1 MSPST
6 RLIASFSRATPTKRR
21 ARGSPCDCARQSSSS
36 DGGRGMTANGVRG
49 VLVVAEVND
58 GKLAGIAQELLG
70 AGHRLADALGE
81 ELAAAVLGSQVGD
94 SGTEAIA
101 YGSDKAYVIDD
112 PLLASPQPDA
122 YAAALEH
129 LCRDVQPSILL
140 LGKTSLGIEVGPRLA
155 FRLQTAL
162 GSDCTDLRIDAD
174 SKRLIMTR
182 PVFGGNAMLE
192 MACADRFP
200 QMASV
205 RGKTQAP
212 LPRDETRQGE
222 IVHRPSGIDA
232 SVVRAKFISRNKK
245 AVEGITLTGAPIV
258 ISGGRGL
265 KGADN
270 FKHLKELGDLLGAAV
285 GASKAAVDEGWVP
298 SEMQVGLTGV
308 TVTPNLYIAVG
319 ISGAAQHIAGMGYSK
334 NIVAINRDPDAAI
347 FQRAHFGVV
356 GDWQKVIPAFTRKC
370 KELLEK

>member
-1 MSPST
+1 
-6 RLIASFSRATPTKRR
+6 
-21 ARGSPCDCARQSSSS
+21 
-36 DGGRGMTANGVRG
+36 MTANGARG
-49 VLVVAEVND
+49 VLVLAEVSD

-70 AGHRLADALGE
+70 AGRRLADALGE
-81 ELAAAVLGSQVGD
+81 ELATAVLGSQLGD
-94 SGTEAIA
+94 SASEAIA
-101 YGSDKAYVIDD
+101 YGADKVYVVDD
-112 PLLASPQPDA
+112 ALLSSPQPDA
-122 YAAALEH
+122 YTAALEH

-155 FRLQTAL
+155 FRLQTTL

-174 SKRLIMTR
+174 SKRLVMTR

-192 MACADRFP
+192 MVCADRFP

-205 RGKTQAP
+205 RAKTQEL
-212 LPRDETRQGE
+212 LPRDDTRQGE
-222 IVHRPSGIDA
+222 VVNRPSGIDA
-232 SVVRAKFISRNKK
+232 AVVQAKFISRNKK
-245 AVEGITLTGAPIV
+245 AVEGVTLIGAPIV

-265 KGADN
+265 KSAEN
-270 FKHLKELGDLLGAAV
+270 FKPLKELGDLLGAAV

-298 SEMQVGLTGV
+298 PEMQVGLTGV
-308 TVTPNLYIAVG
+308 TVTPSLYIAVG

-334 NIVAINRDPDAAI
+334 NIVAINKDRDAAI

-370 KELLEK
+370 KELLGK

>member
-1 MSPST
+1 
-6 RLIASFSRATPTKRR
+6 
-21 ARGSPCDCARQSSSS
+21 
-36 DGGRGMTANGVRG
+36 MTGNGARG
-49 VLVVAEVND
+49 VLVVAEVSD

-70 AGHRLADALGE
+70 AGRRLADALGE
-81 ELAAAVLGSQVGD
+81 DLSAAVLGSQVGD
-94 SGTEAIA
+94 SGAEAIA
-101 YGSDKAYVIDD
+101 YGADTVYVIDD
-112 PLLASPQPDA
+112 PLLASPQPDT
-122 YAAALEH
+122 YVAALAH
-129 LCRDVQPSILL
+129 LCRDLRPSILL

-162 GSDCTDLRIDAD
+162 GSDCTDLRIDPD
-174 SKRLIMTR
+174 SKRLVMTR
-182 PVFGGNAMLE
+182 PVFGGNAMME
-192 MACADRFP
+192 MVCADHFP

-212 LPRDETRQGE
+212 LPHDGTRQGE
-222 IVHRPSGIDA
+222 IVKRPAGIDPA
-232 SVVRAKFISRNKK
+232 VVRAKFVSRNKK
-245 AVEGITLTGAPIV
+245 AVQGITLTGAPIV

-265 KGADN
+265 KGAEN
-270 FKHLKELGDLLGAAV
+270 FTHLKELGDLLGAAV

-356 GDWQKVIPAFTRKC
+356 GDWQKVLPAFTRKC
-370 KELLEK
+370 KELLEQ

>member
-1 MSPST
+1 
-6 RLIASFSRATPTKRR
+6 
-21 ARGSPCDCARQSSSS
+21 
-36 DGGRGMTANGVRG
+36 MTANGARG
-49 VLVVAEVND
+49 VLVVAELSD
-58 GKLAGIAQELLG
+58 GKLAGMAQELLG
-70 AGHRLADALGE
+70 VGRRLADALGE

-94 SGTEAIA
+94 AGTEAIA
-101 YGSDKAYVIDD
+101 YGAEKAYVIDD

-122 YAAALEH
+122 YTAALEH
-129 LCRDVQPSILL
+129 LCRDVHPSILL
-140 LGKTSLGIEVGPRLA
+140 LGKTSLGVEVGPRLA

-174 SKRLIMTR
+174 RKRLIMTR

-192 MACADRFP
+192 MACADCFP
-200 QMASV
+200 QMAIV

-212 LPRDETRQGE
+212 LPRDGTRQGE
-222 IVHRPSGIDA
+222 VVHRPSGVDA
-232 SVVRAKFISRNKK
+232 SAIRARFVSRNKK

-265 KGADN
+265 KGPEN

-298 SEMQVGLTGV
+298 PEMQVGLTGV

>member
-1 MSPST
+1 
-6 RLIASFSRATPTKRR
+6 
-21 ARGSPCDCARQSSSS
+21 
-36 DGGRGMTANGVRG
+36 MTANGARG
-49 VLVVAEVND
+49 VLVLAEVSD

-70 AGHRLADALGE
+70 AGRRLADALGE

-94 SGTEAIA
+94 SGAEAIA
-101 YGSDKAYVIDD
+101 YGADKVYVIDD

-122 YAAALEH
+122 YTAALEH
-129 LCRDVQPSILL
+129 LCQDVQPSILL

-162 GSDCTDLRIDAD
+162 ASDCTDLRIDAD
-174 SKRLIMTR
+174 SKRLVMVR

-192 MACADRFP
+192 MVCADHVP

-205 RGKTQAP
+205 RSKTQAP
-212 LPRDETRQGE
+212 LPRDDTRQGE
-222 IVHRPSGIDA
+222 VVNRPAGIDA

-245 AVEGITLTGAPIV
+245 AVEGMTLTGAPIV

-265 KGADN
+265 RGAEN
-270 FKHLKELGDLLGAAV
+270 FKQLKELGELLGAAV

-298 SEMQVGLTGV
+298 PEMQVGLTGV

-334 NIVAINRDPDAAI
+334 NIVAINKDPDATMVKNARFAVI
-347 FQRAHFGVV
+347 DDYKTA
-356 GDWQKVIPAFTRKC
+356 IPALIEEIRKL
-370 KELLEK
+370 KS

>member
-1 MSPST
+1 
-6 RLIASFSRATPTKRR
+6 
-21 ARGSPCDCARQSSSS
+21 
-36 DGGRGMTANGVRG
+36 
-49 VLVVAEVND
+49 
-58 GKLAGIAQELLG
+58 
-70 AGHRLADALGE
+70 
-81 ELAAAVLGSQVGD
+81 
-94 SGTEAIA
+94 
-101 YGSDKAYVIDD
+101 
-112 PLLASPQPDA
+112 
-122 YAAALEH
+122 
-129 LCRDVQPSILL
+129 
-140 LGKTSLGIEVGPRLA
+140 
-155 FRLQTAL
+155 
-162 GSDCTDLRIDAD
+162 
-174 SKRLIMTR
+174 MTR

-222 IVHRPSGIDA
+222 VVNRPPVSML

-265 KGADN
+265 KGAEN

-334 NIVAINRDPDAAI
+334 NIVAVNRDPDAAI

>member
-1 MSPST
+1 
-6 RLIASFSRATPTKRR
+6 
-21 ARGSPCDCARQSSSS
+21 
-36 DGGRGMTANGVRG
+36 MTANGARG
-49 VLVVAEVND
+49 VLILAEVSD
-58 GKLAGIAQELLG
+58 GKLSGMAHELLG
-70 AGHRLADALGE
+70 VGRRLADALGE
-81 ELAAAVLGSQVGD
+81 GIAAAVLGSQLGD
-94 SGTEAIA
+94 SGAEAIA
-101 YGSDKAYVIDD
+101 CGADTVYVLDD

-122 YAAALEH
+122 YTAALEH

-140 LGKTSLGIEVGPRLA
+140 LGKTSLGVEVGPRLA

-162 GSDCTDLRIDAD
+162 GSDCTDLRIDPD
-174 SKRLIMTR
+174 TQRLVMAR

-192 MACADRFP
+192 MVCADHVP

-205 RGKTQAP
+205 RPKTQAP
-212 LPRDETRQGE
+212 LPRDDTRQGE
-222 IVHRPSGIDA
+222 VVNRSSGIDA
-232 SVVRAKFISRNKK
+232 SVVRAKFVSRNKK
-245 AVEGITLTGAPIV
+245 AVEGMTLTGAPIV

-265 KGADN
+265 KGAEN
-270 FKHLKELGDLLGAAV
+270 FKPLKELGDLLGAAV

-298 SEMQVGLTGV
+298 PEMQVGLTGV

-334 NIVAINRDPDAAI
+334 NIVAINKDPDAAI

>member
-1 MSPST
+1 M
-6 RLIASFSRATPTKRR
+6 
-21 ARGSPCDCARQSSSS
+21 
-36 DGGRGMTANGVRG
+36 
-49 VLVVAEVND
+49 VAEISD

-70 AGHRLADALGE
+70 AGRRLADALGE

-122 YAAALEH
+122 YAATLEH

-140 LGKTSLGIEVGPRLA
+140 LGKTSLGTEVGPRLA

-232 SVVRAKFISRNKK
+232 AVVRAKFISRNKK

-270 FKHLKELGDLLGAAV
+270 FKPLKELGDLLGAAV

-347 FQRAHFGVV
+347 FQRAQFGVV

>member
-1 MSPST
+1 
-6 RLIASFSRATPTKRR
+6 
-21 ARGSPCDCARQSSSS
+21 
-36 DGGRGMTANGVRG
+36 MTANGARG
-49 VLVVAEVND
+49 VLVVAELSD

-70 AGHRLADALGE
+70 AGRRLAEALGE

-94 SGTEAIA
+94 SGAEAIA
-101 YGSDKAYVIDD
+101 YGADKAYVIDD

-122 YAAALEH
+122 YTAALEH
-129 LCRDVQPSILL
+129 LCREIQPNILL
-140 LGKTSLGIEVGPRLA
+140 LGKTSLGVEVGPRLA
-155 FRLQTAL
+155 FRLRTVL
-162 GSDCTDLRIDAD
+162 GSDCTDLRIDAS
-174 SKRLIMTR
+174 SKRLVMTR

-192 MACADRFP
+192 MVCADCFP

-205 RGKTQAP
+205 RGKTQEP

-222 IVHRPSGIDA
+222 VVNRPADIDA
-232 SVVRAKFISRNKK
+232 AVVRAKFISRNKK
-245 AVEGITLTGAPIV
+245 AVEGMTLTGAPIV

-265 KGADN
+265 KGAEN
-270 FKHLKELGDLLGAAV
+270 FQYLKELGDLLGAAV

-334 NIVAINRDPDAAI
+334 NIVAVNRDPDAAI

>member
-1 MSPST
+1 M
-6 RLIASFSRATPTKRR
+6 LAEV
-21 ARGSPCDCARQSSSS
+21 S
-36 DGGRGMTANGVRG
+36 DGQ
-49 VLVVAEVND
+49 
-58 GKLAGIAQELLG
+58 LAGIAQELLG
-70 AGHRLADALGE
+70 VGRRLADALGQ
-81 ELAAAVLGSQVGD
+81 ELAAAVLGSQLGD
-94 SGTEAIA
+94 SGGEAIA
-101 YGSDKAYVIDD
+101 YGADKVYTIDD
-112 PLLASPQPDA
+112 PLLATPQPDA
-122 YAAALEH
+122 YTGALEQ

-140 LGKTSLGIEVGPRLA
+140 LGKTSLGVEVGPRLA

-162 GSDCTDLRIDAD
+162 GSDCTDLRIDPE
-174 SKRLIMTR
+174 SKRLVMTR

-192 MACADRFP
+192 MACAERFP

-205 RGKTQAP
+205 RAKTQAP
-212 LPRDETRQGE
+212 LPRDEARRGE
-222 IVHRPSGIDA
+222 VVQRPSGIDA

-245 AVEGITLTGAPIV
+245 AVDGMTLAGAPIV

-265 KGADN
+265 KGAEN
-270 FKHLKELGDLLGAAV
+270 FKHLKELGDLIGAAV

-298 SEMQVGLTGV
+298 PEMQVGLTGV

-356 GDWQKVIPAFTRKC
+356 GDWQKILPAFTRKC

>member
-1 MSPST
+1 
-6 RLIASFSRATPTKRR
+6 
-21 ARGSPCDCARQSSSS
+21 
-36 DGGRGMTANGVRG
+36 MTANGARG
-49 VLVVAEVND
+49 VLVVAEVSD

-70 AGHRLADALGE
+70 AGRRLADALGE
-81 ELAAAVLGSQVGD
+81 ELAAAVLGSQLGD
-94 SGTEAIA
+94 SATEALA
-101 YGSDKAYVIDD
+101 YGADKVYVIDD
-112 PLLASPQPDA
+112 ALLASPQPDA
-122 YAAALEH
+122 YTATLEG
-129 LCRDVQPSILL
+129 LCRDVHPSIVL
-140 LGKTSLGIEVGPRLA
+140 LGKTSLGVEVGPRLA

-162 GSDCTDLRIDAD
+162 GSDCTDLRIDPE
-174 SKRLIMTR
+174 SRRLVMTR

-192 MACADRFP
+192 LVCAERFP

-205 RGKTQAP
+205 RAKTQAP
-212 LPRDETRQGE
+212 LPRDEARQGE
-222 IVHRPSGIDA
+222 ILKRPSGIEA
-232 SVVRAKFISRNKK
+232 LVIRARFISRNKK
-245 AVEGITLTGAPIV
+245 AVEGITLSGAPIV

-270 FKHLKELGDLLGAAV
+270 FKALKELGELLGAAV

-298 SEMQVGLTGV
+298 PEMQVGLTGV

-334 NIVAINRDPDAAI
+334 NIVAINKDPDAAI

>member
-1 MSPST
+1 
-6 RLIASFSRATPTKRR
+6 
-21 ARGSPCDCARQSSSS
+21 
-36 DGGRGMTANGVRG
+36 MTANGARG
-49 VLVVAEVND
+49 VLVMAELSD

-70 AGHRLADALGE
+70 AGRRLADALGE
-81 ELAAAVLGSQVGD
+81 ELVAAVLGSQVGD
-94 SGTEAIA
+94 SGAEAIA
-101 YGSDKAYVIDD
+101 YGADKAYVIDD

-122 YAAALEH
+122 YTAALEH
-129 LCRDVQPSILL
+129 LCRDIQPNILL

-155 FRLQTAL
+155 FRLHTAL
-162 GSDCTDLRIDAD
+162 GSDCTDLRIDTD
-174 SKRLIMTR
+174 SKQLIMTR

-192 MACADRFP
+192 MACAECFP

-205 RGKTQAP
+205 RGKTQEP
-212 LPRDETRQGE
+212 LPRDPTRRGE
-222 IVHRPSGIDA
+222 VVNRPSGIDA
-232 SVVRAKFISRNKK
+232 AVVRAKFISRSKK
-245 AVEGITLTGAPIV
+245 AVEGIMLTGAPIV

-265 KGADN
+265 KGAEN
-270 FKHLKELGDLLGAAV
+270 FKYLKELGDLLGAAV

-356 GDWQKVIPAFTRKC
+356 GDWQKVIAAFTRKC

>member
-1 MSPST
+1 M
-6 RLIASFSRATPTKRR
+6 KRK
-21 ARGSPCDCARQSSSS
+21 ARSSPCDCARPNSSSA
-36 DGGRGMTANGVRG
+36 GGRGMTANGARG
-49 VLVVAEVND
+49 VLVVAEVSD

-70 AGHRLADALGE
+70 AGRRLADALGE
-81 ELAAAVLGSQVGD
+81 ELAAAVLGSQVSD
-94 SGTEAIA
+94 SGPEAIA
-101 YGSDKAYVIDD
+101 YGADKVYVIDD

-122 YAAALEH
+122 YAGALEH
-129 LCRDVQPSILL
+129 LCREVQPSILL
-140 LGKTSLGIEVGPRLA
+140 LGKTSLAVEVGPRLA

-192 MACADRFP
+192 MVCADRFP

-212 LPRDETRQGE
+212 LPRDETRRGE
-222 IVHRPSGIDA
+222 VVNRPAGIDA

-265 KGADN
+265 KGAEN
-270 FKHLKELGDLLGAAV
+270 FKPLKELGDLLGAAV

-298 SEMQVGLTGV
+298 PEMQVGLTGV